1 MFFSKPA
8 QFIIIDAQGLPFTQ
22 KIDVWIAYSYEA
34 FVLVPTDIGDAINAC
49 GDAIRARS
57 KDQEC
62 ELTFYHDSQH
72 FSPSGLP
79 CLVTKSVNR
88 ASPNLESASYPRL
101 KIPQNLPC
109 QSNSNTSSAAL
120 YLIGATYT
128 IALDGTPDG
137 KLCRHT
143 NSFLWLTF
151 CSMVCDTIER
161 DLARTEAIQTQGY
174 VEFYTVSGAS
184 IKRLSLRLFYI
195 SGILASES
203 QAGHVPSLLSHE
215 QW

>member
-8 QFIIIDAQGLPFTQ
+8 QFIIIDAQGLPVTQ
-22 KIDVWIAYSYEA
+22 KIDVWIGYSYEA

-49 GDAIRARS
+49 GDAIKARS

-109 QSNSNTSSAAL
+109 QSTL
-120 YLIGATYT
+120 
-128 IALDGTPDG
+128 
-137 KLCRHT
+137 
-143 NSFLWLTF
+143 
-151 CSMVCDTIER
+151 
-161 DLARTEAIQTQGY
+161 
-174 VEFYTVSGAS
+174 
-184 IKRLSLRLFYI
+184 
-195 SGILASES
+195 ILA
-203 QAGHVPSLLSHE
+203 LLHYIFLALHIQLHWMGRRMVSFVGIQLFFVAYLLQHGFRYNRE
-215 QW
+215 RPCAD